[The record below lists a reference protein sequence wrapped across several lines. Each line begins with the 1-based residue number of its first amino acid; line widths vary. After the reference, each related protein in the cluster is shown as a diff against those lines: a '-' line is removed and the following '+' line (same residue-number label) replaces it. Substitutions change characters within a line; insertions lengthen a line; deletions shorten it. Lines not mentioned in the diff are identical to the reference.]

1 MIAKKFYTGPRF
13 RRHTI
18 KAPDWQKI
26 LSTAH
31 QIPNPLIA
39 KKFYTGPRFR
49 RHTIKAPDWQK
60 ILSTAH
66 QIPNPFWRGF
76 TVTFVLAFKEALEKR
91 RAMAQ

>member
-1 MIAKKFYTGPRF
+1 MTNSDFAKLFDSGARPF
-13 RRHTI
+13 LF
-18 KAPDWQKI
+18 APAELRTPFI
-26 LSTAH
+26 FIT
-31 QIPNPLIA
+31 PMIA